1 MTTLTL
7 QEKSKT
13 LSMRTN
19 ILISMPISKYSTKVK
34 LMMGK
39 NIYIIVRRGILEI
52 FPKYHV

>member
-7 QEKSKT
+7 KEKSKT

-19 ILISMPISKYSTKVK
+19 ILMSMPISKYSTKVK

-39 NIYIIVRRGILEI
+39 KYLHYCTTRHFGNIS
-52 FPKYHV
+52 